1 VAVTDPLR
9 NRPLQH
15 TQTQTCFVVLVRGG
29 VVIGPPF
36 QQRRLQAA
44 KSRITKPDAPQR
56 VHLLLFGVSDV
67 LLTLLVLV
75 AGIHR
80 TCLRQFTG
88 DFDRMTVGWS
98 TTVGNTASPTS
109 PNTCQP
115 ARFWWENVNNNK
127 FRLRLL
133 SIMAEKLEDLN
144 LPNLTVQKII
154 KDALPDNVNV
164 GKDARSAL
172 SRAASIFVLYITSQA
187 TKEAQKVNRK
197 TLLGLDIIKALE
209 ELEFDEFVEP
219 LQIMLKGE

>member
-1 VAVTDPLR
+1 VTVDNLQKTLLALHEVLAVAETGG
-9 NRPLQH
+9 
-15 TQTQTCFVVLVRGG
+15 CFVVLVRGG

-36 QQRRLQAA
+36 QQRRLQ
-44 KSRITKPDAPQR
+44 
-56 VHLLLFGVSDV
+56 VLFGVSDV